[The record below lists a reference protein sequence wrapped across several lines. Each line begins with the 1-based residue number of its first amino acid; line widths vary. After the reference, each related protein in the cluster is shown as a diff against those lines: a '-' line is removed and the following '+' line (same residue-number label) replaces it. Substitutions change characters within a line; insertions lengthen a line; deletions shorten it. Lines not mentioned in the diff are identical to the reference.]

1 MRLGPRIGFFVAFT
15 AILPLLLLALAA
27 SQVARSQAERQIV
40 DFQVEA
46 ARSMGASIARQ
57 LADTERVL
65 VQQVAN
71 FRLDVA
77 SDEART
83 SFLVATYRLFP
94 EIAIAVLLDL
104 DGDEIAPLLYQPE
117 GTEAELVEHDRVSLA
132 RLAQF
137 RAALPLPSRVP
148 GGVIVGAPY
157 RPDGAEAAVLP
168 MVYTSSLGDGVA
180 LAVELSLA
188 PVASRMSALA
198 QQREINLLTTDGQLL
213 LRTGPSGLVDPART
227 RAFLR
232 NAEVDLRYETVE
244 GVAVL
249 AALASVPGH
258 DWAVVVAEPA
268 DSVGAAMYQIQLRTW
283 YVGGV
288 ALLIALVGGAFLT
301 RSITGPV
308 VKLRDASHAVGRG
321 EFAQRM
327 PIEGRDEL
335 TELATAFNRMS
346 ASLEQNATDIA
357 SKNQEI
363 ERFNMELQGRVE
375 QRTAQLR
382 EAQARLVQTGQ
393 LAAVGELSAG
403 LAHELN
409 NPLAGILGVVQ
420 ILAVQLQGRPEAALL
435 HAAEQEALRCK
446 EIVANLLRFTRSGPQ
461 GAPGAEDVVDLGVV
475 LRDVFALV
483 GGPLRQRG
491 VAVDM
496 STTDAPML
504 MRGDASQLGRALGQ
518 LLTSL
523 RAVAEPGT
531 TLAIEGAL
539 PGAAVELRFTLART
553 VRDTDDWRAAGLGF
567 WVARQVFQEHGAI
580 LEEPVGERG
589 AARTWL
595 LRAPRCLVEGCL
607 VEDGSA

>member
-1 MRLGPRIGFFVAFT
+1 MRLGLRISFFVAFT

-46 ARSMGASIARQ
+46 ARSLGASIARQ
-57 LADTERVL
+57 LDDTERVL

-77 SDEART
+77 SDEARA

-94 EIAIAVLLDL
+94 EIAIAVLLDE
-104 DGDEIAPLLYQPE
+104 DGGEIAPPLFQPE
-117 GTEAELVEHDRVSLA
+117 GKSAELIEHDKVSIP

-148 GGVIVGAPY
+148 GGVIVGEPY
-157 RPDGAEAAVLP
+157 RPEGAVAAVLP
-168 MVYTSSLGDGVA
+168 MVFTSSLGDGVA
-180 LAVELSLA
+180 LAVELSLT
-188 PVASRMSALA
+188 PVASRMSTLA
-198 QQREINLLTTDGQLL
+198 AQREINLLGADGQVL
-213 LRTGPSGLVDPART
+213 LRAGPNGLVDPGRA

-232 NAEVDLRYETVE
+232 NAEVDLRYDTAE
-244 GVAVL
+244 GVAIL

-258 DWAVVVAEPA
+258 EWAVVVAEPA
-268 DSVGAAMYQIQLRTW
+268 DSVGAAMYEIQLRTW

-288 ALLIALVGGAFLT
+288 ALLIALVGGTFLT

-321 EFAQRM
+321 EFALRM

-346 ASLEQNATDIA
+346 ASLEQNAAEIA
-357 SKNQEI
+357 SKNHEI
-363 ERFNMELQGRVE
+363 ERFNLELQARVE
-375 QRTAQLR
+375 QRTTQLR

-420 ILAVQLQGRPEAALL
+420 ILSARMADRPEAALL

-446 EIVANLLRFTRSGPQ
+446 EIVANLLRFTRSGPPRE
-461 GAPGAEDVVDLGVV
+461 PGAEDVVDLGAVV
-475 LRDVFALV
+475 RDVLALV
-483 GGPLRQRG
+483 GGHLRQRG
-491 VAVDM
+491 VAVDL

-531 TLAIEGAL
+531 TLTIEGAL
-539 PGAAVELRFTLART
+539 PGAELELRFGLART
-553 VRDTDDWRAAGLGF
+553 VADTDDWRAAGLGF
-567 WVARQVFQEHGAI
+567 WVARQVFQEHGAT
-580 LEEPVGERG
+580 LEEPIGERG
-589 AARTWL
+589 AKRTWL
-595 LRAPRCLVEGCL
+595 LRAPSCLLAVG
-607 VEDGSA
+607 GAA